1 MRRADRLFRI
11 VQLLRSRRLVT
22 AEQLAEE
29 LGVSKRTIYR
39 DVRDLQE
46 SDVPIRG
53 EAGVGY
59 AMERGFELPP
69 LTFTTEQIE
78 ALVLGARM
86 VEAWGD
92 PDLAEASRAALGKVE
107 AVLPATLKRV
117 LLDTQ
122 LHALRFGP
130 RDEAPALAAF
140 RRGVGERRKLKL
152 RYADRDG
159 LSSERVVWPLGLY
172 FWGRSW
178 SLAAW
183 CELRQ
188 DYRNFRPDRV
198 EGIEALE
205 ERFDPDGD
213 INLEGFIAQ
222 QTAAVAGRG

>member
-11 VQLLRSRRLVT
+11 VQLLRSRSLVT

-92 PDLAEASRAALGKVE
+92 PELAEASRAALGKVE
-107 AVLPATLKRV
+107 AVLPSALRRV

-130 RDEAPALAAF
+130 RDEAPALSAF
-140 RRGVGERRKLKL
+140 RRAIGERQKLRL
-152 RYADRDG
+152 RYADRHG
-159 LSSERVVWPLGLY
+159 EVSERVVWPLGLY

-198 EGIEALE
+198 EGVELL
-205 ERFDPDGD
+205 D
-213 INLEGFIAQ
+213 EGFELDGVSLEAFVAQ
-222 QTAAVAGRG
+222 QTAQQSAPR